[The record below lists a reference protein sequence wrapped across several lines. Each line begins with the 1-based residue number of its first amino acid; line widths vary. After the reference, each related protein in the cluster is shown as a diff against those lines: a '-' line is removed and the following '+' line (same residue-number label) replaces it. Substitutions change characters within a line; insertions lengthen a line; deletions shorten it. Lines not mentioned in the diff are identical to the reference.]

1 MVKQKDKTGSAYRRG
16 YVSAF
21 TARQWVRN
29 EFNPLL
35 HPLLYFA
42 YAEGIHNALVNYRA
56 IQRKAMKPNARSG
69 ALEMVT
75 WVGGAWVIT
84 AVLLVIGLKLVL
96 KWA

>member
-1 MVKQKDKTGSAYRRG
+1 MVVEKTKSGSAYRRG

-21 TARQWVRN
+21 TAGRWVRN

-35 HPLLYFA
+35 NPLLYFA

-56 IQRKAMKPNARSG
+56 IARKGVVAKRSG
-69 ALEMVT
+69 TREMVA

-84 AVLLVIGLKLVL
+84 AVLLVIGLKLIL
-96 KWA
+96 KFA